1 MVVDAALFKA
11 RLPHEVAHRGSEVAL
26 SVEHWR
32 RTFDQRPP
40 RPLALP
46 HRCSLRPAHYR
57 ASTTAR
63 RHRETHTG
71 LSSSSRICT
80 SQTWFVLPTLTGLPT
95 AVRVPSLL
103 GLRWLALIS
112 VPKAVLPSGQ
122 LSQAPTVATVSART
136 TLAPPCKKPIGW
148 TCRSSTGI
156 VITTLS
162 GSVSAY
168 SMPRSFTKL
177 SFSARE
183 SRSIS
188 SAISPPVSRFVGS
201 YPPTRLLGRV
211 YKPTGRQYCIERSV
225 GMQPEEARMSIERG

>member
-11 RLPHEVAHRGSEVAL
+11 RLPHEFAHRGPEVAL
-26 SVEHWR
+26 GVEHWR
-32 RTFDQRPP
+32 RTFDYRPP

-46 HRCSLRPAHYR
+46 HRWSLRPAL
-57 ASTTAR
+57 TAR

-80 SQTWFVLPTLTGLPT
+80 SQTWFVLPTLTGFPT

-103 GLRWLALIS
+103 DLRWLALIS

-136 TLAPPCKKPIGW
+136 TLAPPCMKPIGW

-156 VITTLS
+156 FITTLS

-183 SRSIS
+183 SRSILS
-188 SAISPPVSRFVGS
+188 DISPPVSRFLGS
-201 YPPTRLLGRV
+201 YPRHG
-211 YKPTGRQYCIERSV
+211 C
-225 GMQPEEARMSIERG
+225 